1 MTKWIVKLEGVKAGQ
16 EDDITFNFEDIRKMM
31 KPLTVERYI
40 LQDLSKIRKKNPHYH
55 ELPNVKEANS
65 DDKQSI
71 PKAKTA
77 IILATL
83 KDTKENIG
91 IFLSL
96 ANEFKYEVIGL
107 RPNSFIDQIKKKN
120 EKLGELLGKLTKSP
134 AAFEDV
140 SIILPEARF

>member
-1 MTKWIVKLEGVKAGQ
+1 MKLEGVKAGQ
-16 EDDITFNFEDIRKMM
+16 EDDILFNFEDVRKVMT

-65 DDKQSI
+65 DNKQSI

-83 KDTKENIG
+83 KDSKERVG

-96 ANEFKYEVIGL
+96 ANEFKYEVVGL
-107 RPNSFIDQIKKKN
+107 RPNAFIEQIKKRN
-120 EKLGELLGKLTKSP
+120 ENLTEFLGKLTNDP
-134 AAFEDV
+134 ASFEDV
-140 SIILPEARF
+140 SIVLPEARF